1 MKKLTIAILV
11 LFVLTAGLFA
21 QEAENARPWEET
33 IRRIENGKTPN
44 TNNTYS
50 VEIIYYPY
58 SHEAY
63 VIYVIFD
70 ALYQEEE
77 AVSVVS
83 DVAKRLRAE
92 FGYDKY
98 GYSSDATVRFD
109 NEKHLARYRIN
120 IVFLQ
125 NDNN

>member
-1 MKKLTIAILV
+1 MKRLCVAVLV
-11 LFVLTAGLFA
+11 LFFFSLGLVA
-21 QEAENARPWEET
+21 QEATSDQPWEET
-33 IRRIENGKTPN
+33 VRRIENGKTPN

-50 VEIIYYPY
+50 VEILYYPY

-63 VIYVIFD
+63 VTYVIFD

-83 DVAKRLRAE
+83 DVAQRLKAE

-98 GYSSDATVRFD
+98 GYSSQATIRFD
-109 NEKHLARYRIN
+109 NEKNLARYRVN
-120 IVFLQ
+120 IVFMY
-125 NDNN
+125 NDIN